1 MIELTFLR
9 ELMLV
14 SQAYQKSAIFVTNVF
29 FLNKGSKFQ
38 PNVCNGC
45 HHSFMMFMIYEPY

>member
-45 HHSFMMFMIYEPY
+45 HHSFIMFMIYEPY